1 MSNAEQLTFN
11 YRSIIDNKDYLQLL
25 LGLNLYHNRI
35 EESWLNDLHGSCSL
49 SLHRFSIYHKNWSSN
64 CSGGRAIIVNMNC
77 FRFNFSYLQLDGSAL
92 RRCAKH
98 LNEYNYV
105 CVINIYVT
113 PDCIQS
119 SLSVF
124 VDEFTEFAVPTFSS

>member
-1 MSNAEQLTFN
+1 MAVVLYLYIVSVF
-11 YRSIIDNKDYLQLL
+11 II
-25 LGLNLYHNRI
+25 RI
-35 EESWLNDLHGSCSL
+35 DQV
-49 SLHRFSIYHKNWSSN
+49 IKN
-64 CSGGRAIIVNMNC
+64 CSGGKAIIVNMNC
-77 FRFNFSYLQLDGSAL
+77 FRFNFSCLQLDDSAL